1 MTTRDDLIEAT
12 RGLMWERGY
21 GATSPRE
28 ILEAAG
34 AGKGSMY
41 HHFQGKEALAQAA
54 IERNTDQMKTQVAV
68 SLGSGSNAVERVRAY
83 LTRDH
88 EAVMKGCQFGRLVQ
102 EPEVIDSSIL
112 RTEVGEMFAWIRGQ
126 LAAVIAA
133 GVDSGEFR
141 PGLDP
146 VRTAAAIAATLQGGY
161 VLARAAQ
168 DASVFDDA
176 VEGVLALLEAARA

>member
-12 RGLMWERGY
+12 RELMWERGY

-28 ILEAAG
+28 ILDAAG

-54 IERNTDQMKTQVAV
+54 IERNTEQMKAQVAA
-68 SLGSGSNAVERVRAY
+68 SLGSGSTVVERVRAY

-88 EAVMKGCQFGRLVQ
+88 EAVLKGCQFGRLVQ
-102 EPEVIDSSIL
+102 EPEVINSPAL
-112 RTEVGEMFAWIRGQ
+112 RAEVGGMFAWIREQ
-126 LAAVIAA
+126 LAAVIAD
-133 GVDSGEFR
+133 GVGSGELR
-141 PGLDP
+141 SDLDP
-146 VRTAAAIAATLQGGY
+146 VRTAAAVAATLQGGY

-176 VEGVLALLEAARA
+176 VDGVLALLEAARA